1 MPVMKHSFGFLLR
14 GFLLIVAGLVIICES
29 GVLSRFEWRWLDWQ
43 MRFLA
48 GREHAYAEDPVVVV
62 GIDDASLAQF
72 AVPLATL
79 HRQIG
84 GFLEAMAL
92 AHPRAVGVDV
102 VLPQASYDRIQ
113 PGLDAA
119 LARGILALRPA
130 APLVLGMTAAADGR
144 LRPLHPL
151 FTNLATPAGLGLV
164 FVSKDDDG
172 VIRRH
177 DERLVDTQAKMRS
190 LVGQLAQRIEIPMQ
204 NGLIPF
210 FRGPRFGY
218 FPLKDVNAGMKGSH
232 VAV

>member
-119 LARGILALRPA
+119 
-130 APLVLGMTAAADGR
+130 
-144 LRPLHPL
+144 
-151 FTNLATPAGLGLV
+151 
-164 FVSKDDDG
+164 
-172 VIRRH
+172 
-177 DERLVDTQAKMRS
+177 
-190 LVGQLAQRIEIPMQ
+190 
-204 NGLIPF
+204 
-210 FRGPRFGY
+210 
-218 FPLKDVNAGMKGSH
+218 
-232 VAV
+232 